1 MKSSG
6 ILVLAILLAGTAFAQ
21 PKRDWQDGTWRDSE
35 RIASLAGVVANG
47 SVVGNSATATAVPVH
62 RVYQEF
68 VIETPDRF
76 LFAEQRL
83 RFRWS
88 KAVPMTVNASVKY
101 ALEKDKIYVVG
112 EDGKE
117 YELSVTK
124 KVLKTAD
131 R

>member
-1 MKSSG
+1 
-6 ILVLAILLAGTAFAQ
+6 
-21 PKRDWQDGTWRDSE
+21 
-35 RIASLAGVVANG
+35 
-47 SVVGNSATATAVPVH
+47 
-62 RVYQEF
+62 
-68 VIETPDRF
+68 
-76 LFAEQRL
+76 
-83 RFRWS
+83 
-88 KAVPMTVNASVKY
+88 MTVNASVKY